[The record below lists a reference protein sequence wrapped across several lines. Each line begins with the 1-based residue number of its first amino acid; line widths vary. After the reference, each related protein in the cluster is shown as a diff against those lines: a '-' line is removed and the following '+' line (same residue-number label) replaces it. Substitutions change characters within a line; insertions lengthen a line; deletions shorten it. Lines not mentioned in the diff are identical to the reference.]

1 MAVKTRTKKKEE
13 KVNKKLEEKSAEV
26 NKKVSKL
33 TLVEDDYFKEEVNP
47 SLLAQYVR
55 VYRFNQRK
63 GNAKAKTRG
72 EVSGSGKKPWRQK
85 YTGRARVG
93 DKRNPLWRHGGVS
106 HGPVPRDYSLS
117 LPKKMLNKSMRML
130 LSQRI
135 RDNSFYLVENLEIE
149 EPKTKILVNMLNNWG
164 LKGKTLFVVGVKN
177 DFLMKASSN
186 LENVSVRVWDN
197 LNAFDVLLNKNLV
210 VDKKA
215 FENLRNKYG
224 K

>member
-1 MAVKTRTKKKEE
+1 MAAKTRTKKKEE

-47 SLLAQYVR
+47 LLLAQYVR

>member
-1 MAVKTRTKKKEE
+1 MAAKTRTKKKEE

>member
-1 MAVKTRTKKKEE
+1 MAVKARTKKKEE

-26 NKKVSKL
+26 NEKVSKL